1 MWGAGSVSEDADS
14 QKPRPVVK
22 TERGGM
28 GATLLIEGERELARR
43 FEALSSSKGDEWAWV
58 ELNYRPHAYQTA
70 AECGPAMTS
79 ADPPW
84 YRSLPR

>member
-1 MWGAGSVSEDADS
+1 MVCPVWGSGSVSEDADS

-43 FEALSSSKGDEWAWV
+43 FEALSSSKGGEWAWV
-58 ELNYRPHAYQTA
+58 ELNYRPHAYQA
-70 AECGPAMTS
+70 ICFDFHRRHS
-79 ADPPW
+79 AVSV
-84 YRSLPR
+84 Y